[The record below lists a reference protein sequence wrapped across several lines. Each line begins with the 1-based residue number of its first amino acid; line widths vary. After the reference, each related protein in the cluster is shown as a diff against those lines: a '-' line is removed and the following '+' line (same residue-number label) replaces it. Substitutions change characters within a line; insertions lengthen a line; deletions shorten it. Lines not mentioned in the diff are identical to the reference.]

1 MPPPTG
7 IAFAD
12 LIRYNVQ
19 KKAFFTMNILM
30 LPFEESLTISV
41 NGEKV
46 SLVAFRT
53 LEHGNIKFGVEAPRT
68 VKVHR
73 EEIYQ
78 AILQKQ
84 ADAESRDGEA

>member
-1 MPPPTG
+1 
-7 IAFAD
+7 
-12 LIRYNVQ
+12 
-19 KKAFFTMNILM
+19 MNILM
-30 LPFEESLTISV
+30 LPFEEPLTITV

-53 LEHGNIKFGVEAPRT
+53 LEHGNIKFGVEAPRSL
-68 VKVHR
+68 KVHR

-84 ADAESRDGEA
+84 AGAPSRDEDA